1 MPHQRGESYVEHRSQ
16 QTIAREAEVAGVG
29 FLWGADVRLKFLP
42 AEPNYGIQF
51 VRTDLGN
58 SPSVPALVEFTVP
71 QERRTVIENGGT
83 RIEMIEHVMAAL
95 AGLQVDNCRVEVN
108 APEPPG
114 CDGSSIFFAD
124 AIAQAGI
131 VAQDQ
136 PRKVVRIQGDVVAAD
151 DRGTD
156 VRAQAVAHD
165 GLEITYEL
173 DYGPNSPIE
182 AHTAS
187 YRITPETFLNE
198 LAFSRTF
205 VLEAEADALK
215 AQGYGARLTAADLVI
230 FGQDGPIE
238 NKLRAV
244 DECARHKLLDCI
256 GDLALIGCDLQGH
269 VIARRSGHRL
279 NAEIVRRLKLA
290 HSTHFFPNP
299 ETNGECRAA

>member
-1 MPHQRGESYVEHRSQ
+1 VEQRSQ
-16 QTIAREAEVAGVG
+16 QTIARAAEVAGVG
-29 FLWGADVRLKFLP
+29 FLWGADVRLRFLP

-71 QERRTVIENGGT
+71 QERRTVIENGGA
-83 RIEMIEHVMAAL
+83 RVEMIEHVMAAL

-114 CDGSSIFFAD
+114 CDGSSIFFAE
-124 AIAQAGI
+124 AIAHAGI

-136 PRKVVRIQGDVVAAD
+136 PRQVVRIQSDVIAAD

-156 VRAQAVAHD
+156 VRAQAVAHE

-173 DYGPNSPIE
+173 DYGPDSPIQ

-215 AQGYGARLTAADLVI
+215 AQGYGARLTTADLVI
-230 FGQDGPIE
+230 FGEDGPIE
-238 NKLRAV
+238 NTLRAA

-290 HSTHFFPNP
+290 HSIHFFPNP

>member
-1 MPHQRGESYVEHRSQ
+1 MLQQRGESYVEQRSQ
-16 QTIAREAEVAGVG
+16 QTIAREAGVAGVG
-29 FLWGADVRLKFLP
+29 FLWGADVRLRLLP
-42 AEPNYGIQF
+42 AEPDFGIQF
-51 VRTDLGN
+51 VRTDLGDL
-58 SPSVPALVEFTVP
+58 PPIPALVEYTVP
-71 QERRTVIENGGT
+71 RERRTAIEFGGA
-83 RIEMIEHVMAAL
+83 RVEMIEHVMAAL

-114 CDGSSIFFAD
+114 CDGSSIFFAE
-124 AIAQAGI
+124 AIADAGI
-131 VAQDQ
+131 VAQDR
-136 PRKVVRIQGDVVAAD
+136 PRQVVIIQGDVIAAD
-151 DRGTD
+151 DHGTD

-173 DYGPNSPIE
+173 DYGPDSPIQ

-187 YRITPETFLNE
+187 YRVTPETFLNE

-205 VLEAEADALK
+205 VLEAEANALK
-215 AQGYGARLTAADLVI
+215 AQGYGARLTTADLVI
-230 FGQDGPIE
+230 FGQNGPIE
-238 NKLRAV
+238 NKLRAD

-269 VIARRSGHRL
+269 IIARRSGHRL

-290 HSTHFFPNP
+290 HSTHFFSNP